1 MRREGTGSG
10 RRGAM
15 SELGRWWVGVMLALL
30 VAAVVA
36 VVAMWVL
43 EVSGRPEPSHVP
55 SYHPIEHPVG
65 P

>member
-1 MRREGTGSG
+1 
-10 RRGAM
+10 M
-15 SELGRWWVGVMLALL
+15 SELGRWWVAVMLALL

-43 EVSGRPEPSHVP
+43 EVSGRPEPSQVP